1 MQYEAI
7 IFDCD
12 GTIANSMPAHYIAWV
27 TTLERYGL
35 EFSEDLF
42 YETGGWSTLKVA
54 RHLLD
59 LQGHD
64 GDAAVIAEE
73 KEDEF
78 EKHLDVILPIEQTIE
93 VVKVHFDKIPLA
105 VATGGIPRVCHG
117 ILDNLGLRQYFQTIV
132 TALDIEHP
140 KPAPDTYLEAARRL
154 GVNPAK
160 CLAYEDTDPGIESA
174 RQAGMSTIDVRTYF
188 KPERVTAG

>member
-12 GTIANSMPAHYIAWV
+12 GTLANSMPAHYIAWV
-27 TTLERYGL
+27 STLKRYGL
-35 EFSEDLF
+35 EFTEDLF

-54 RHLLD
+54 RHLLE
-59 LQGHD
+59 LHGHD
-64 GDAAVIAEE
+64 GDAEAIAEE

-93 VVKVHFDKIPLA
+93 VVKVHFEKIPLA

-154 GVNPAK
+154 GVNPAN

>member
-1 MQYEAI
+1 VQYEAI

-12 GTIANSMPAHYIAWV
+12 GTLANSMPAHYVAWV

-54 RHLLD
+54 KHLLD

-64 GDAAVIAEE
+64 GDAEAIAEE

-117 ILDNLGLRQYFQTIV
+117 ILDNLGLRNYFQTIV

-154 GVNPAK
+154 GVNPAN

>member
-12 GTIANSMPAHYIAWV
+12 GTLANSMPAHYIAWV

-117 ILDNLGLRQYFQTIV
+117 ILDNLGLRKYFQTIV

-154 GVNPAK
+154 GVNPAN

>member
-12 GTIANSMPAHYIAWV
+12 GTLANSMPAHYIAWL

-154 GVNPAK
+154 GVNPAN

>member
-1 MQYEAI
+1 VQYEAI

>member
-12 GTIANSMPAHYIAWV
+12 GTLANSMPAHYIAWV

-154 GVNPAK
+154 GVNPAN